1 MSIDYKLLCCFYF
14 QSWNFHTYFAFL
26 RRFHKFIHFINIYLW
41 SCWREIGN
49 IMVTGLKTS
58 LIYLT
63 AMSEISFVWN
73 DVVKGG
79 PTKSSGDQKRV
90 GQTEKNKGIE
100 NFVNAICW
108 ILFAVEAKVS
118 FLLRLRNIEEDS
130 LDFKPSMLV
139 FIKCCRKYCFVQ
151 R

>member
-1 MSIDYKLLCCFYF
+1 MDRSAYYHVPVSFDYHLFVK
-14 QSWNFHTYFAFL
+14 SPKEN
-26 RRFHKFIHFINIYLW
+26 
-41 SCWREIGN
+41 SN
-49 IMVTGLKTS
+49 IMEPDWKLS

-79 PTKSSGDQKRV
+79 PTKTSGDQARE
-90 GQTEKNKGIE
+90 GATEKNKGIE

-118 FLLRLRNIEEDS
+118 FPLRPRNIEEDS
-130 LDFKPSMLV
+130 LDFKPSGWV
-139 FIKCCRKYCFVQ
+139 FAKCRGKYGQVVLCT
-151 R
+151 RHN